1 MKKAAPLLLSLA
13 VGASAAHVQSPAVN
27 ARPLAAPL
35 RANLIAQGRS
45 TLTVRVCGPS
55 RMPLNDIHVELQN
68 DTYTTIGRAT
78 TDGAGRITFFKRANS
93 LGTVRLRPEPGV

>member
-45 TLTVRVCGPS
+45 THTVRVYGPS

-68 DTYTTIGRAT
+68 DTYTTIGRD
-78 TDGAGRITFFKRANS
+78 DGRRRAHHFLRTRQLIGGR
-93 LGTVRLRPEPGV
+93 